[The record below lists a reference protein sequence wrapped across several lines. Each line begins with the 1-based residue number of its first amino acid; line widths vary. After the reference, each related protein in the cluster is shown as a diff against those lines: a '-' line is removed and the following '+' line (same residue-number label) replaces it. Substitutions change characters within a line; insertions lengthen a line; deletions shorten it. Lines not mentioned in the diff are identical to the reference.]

1 MGWSEPIRG
10 MRRMPVAGRVGAAEP
25 LGPFTET
32 GHAPGRPRER
42 ATPIQH
48 APATFSPNVP
58 LGESWYASTLGSE
71 TVRLVGLGASEKFND
86 DEDAHPRF
94 ITYLDR
100 YMTPL
105 GEM

>member
-1 MGWSEPIRG
+1 MFNIEGGCYAKTVGLTPETEPEIH
-10 MRRMPVAGRVGAAEP
+10 AAV
-25 LGPFTET
+25 
-32 GHAPGRPRER
+32 RPNALLE
-42 ATPIQH
+42 
-48 APATFSPNVP
+48 NVP
-58 LGESWYASTLGSE
+58 LGESWYASTLSSE

-100 YMTPL
+100 YMTH